1 MTDYEAELLA
11 DLNSSDD
18 DDDDEVVE
26 IHEDTDNQQENH
38 NDNDDTGLSFHE
50 KLQLLIQLNE
60 TLDSFQSI
68 MGRHDIENINDLT
81 SLSKIRPLIPELRQK
96 IIEYS
101 NEVETDYL
109 ELLASIDDGMDQS
122 EEYKFIILINELSTI
137 INNEILVFYS
147 LVKMQYKEVFPEL
160 ESLVPNAIDYVRI
173 INIIKQNLIN
183 IKSYEQKMKSVVSNE
198 KVLVIIMAGLQQVQN
213 QVLLSQ
219 DEFTKIISC
228 ITLILELNEILQEL
242 SQFISN
248 KLSKFAP
255 NVSAIIGPITT
266 SQLLIATGSLKQ
278 LALTPSCNVAS
289 LGVRDLSTSTKS
301 RSRNI
306 QQTGYVYHSDLVKY
320 LPPEIIRSVMRIIS
334 GKIILAARIDLSKSS
349 PDGELGKK
357 YLEEIQGKIDKLLTP
372 PEQTP
377 DKALPAPV
385 EQKSKK
391 RGGRKVRKY
400 KERFQM
406 SELRKAQNKMEFGK
420 QEDTIMDGFGEEI
433 GLGMTGNSG
442 RIGQLQVN
450 TKTNAKMSK
459 GMIKKLQTQQ
469 KQEEEKLKNPKTI
482 FDEDLDSL
490 ILTKPKH
497 NSKKLELN
505 NNNNNNNP
513 IKSKWLG
520 GINKRKINVA
530 ENGDVNKKPK
540 LE

>member
-11 DLNSSDD
+11 DLDSSDD
-18 DDDDEVVE
+18 EVIE
-26 IHEDTDNQQENH
+26 TNDNQEEEVEKINN
-38 NDNDDTGLSFHE
+38 NDNQLAFHE
-50 KLQLLIQLNE
+50 KLQKLIQSNA
-60 TLDSFQSI
+60 TTDSFQSI
-68 MGRHDIENINDLT
+68 MGQQNIETISDLT
-81 SLSKIRPLIPELRQK
+81 SLLKIRPLIPELKQK
-96 IIEYS
+96 IVQYS
-101 NEVETDYL
+101 NEEETDYL
-109 ELLASIDDGMDQS
+109 ELLSSIDDGMDQS

-160 ESLVPNAIDYVRI
+160 ESLIPNAIDYVRI
-173 INIIKQNLIN
+173 ISIIKQDLPN
-183 IKSYEQKMKSVVSNE
+183 IKSYEQEMKSIVSNE

-213 QVLLSQ
+213 QTML
-219 DEFTKIISC
+219 DTEEITKILSC

-242 SQFISN
+242 SEFISN

-255 NVSAIIGPITT
+255 NISAIIGPITT

-289 LGVRDLSTSTKS
+289 LGVRDLSTTTKTK
-301 RSRNI
+301 SRNI
-306 QQTGYVYHSDLVKY
+306 QQTGYVYHSELVKY
-320 LPPEIIRSVMRIIS
+320 LPPDIIRSVMRIIS

-357 YLEEIQGKIDKLLTP
+357 YLEEIKGKIDKLLTP

-406 SELRKAQNKMEFGK
+406 SDLRKAQNKMEFGK
-420 QEDTIMDGFGEEI
+420 QEETIMDGFGEEI
-433 GLGMTGNSG
+433 GLGMTGNSSSSG

-450 TKTNAKMSK
+450 SKTNAKMSK

-490 ILTKPKH
+490 ILTKPKSTP
-497 NSKKLELN
+497 NKLQLN
-505 NNNNNNNP
+505 NGNP

-520 GINKRKINVA
+520 GLNKRKIPDDV
-530 ENGDVNKKPK
+530 NGEVNKKQK

>member
-1 MTDYEAELLA
+1 MTDFEAELLA

-18 DDDDEVVE
+18 DIEQEDVVP
-26 IHEDTDNQQENH
+26 QENQ
-38 NDNDDTGLSFHE
+38 DNNTLSFHE
-50 KLQLLIQLNE
+50 KLQHLILSNA
-60 TLDSFQSI
+60 TADSFQTILSQP
-68 MGRHDIENINDLT
+68 DIETISDLT
-81 SLSKIRPLIPELRQK
+81 SLSKIHPLIPELKEK
-96 IIEYS
+96 ILQYS
-101 NEVETDYL
+101 NEEETDYL
-109 ELLASIDDGMDQS
+109 ELLSSINDDVDQS

-147 LVKMQYKEVFPEL
+147 LVKMQYKDVFPEL
-160 ESLVPNAIDYVRI
+160 ESLIPNAIDYVRI
-173 INIIKQNLIN
+173 INIIKQDLTN
-183 IKSYEQKMKSVVSNE
+183 IKSYEQEMKSIVSNE

-213 QVLLSQ
+213 QVRLS
-219 DEFTKIISC
+219 DEEMDKIASC
-228 ITLILELNEILQEL
+228 LNLILELNDILQDL

-289 LGVRDLSTSTKS
+289 LGVRDLSTSTKTKS
-301 RSRNI
+301 KNI

-349 PDGELGKK
+349 PDGELGRK

-377 DKALPAPV
+377 DKALPAPT

-433 GLGMTGNSG
+433 GLGMSGSGSSSG
-442 RIGQLQVN
+442 RIGQILVN

-459 GMIKKLQTQQ
+459 GMIKKLQSQQ

-490 ILTKPKH
+490 ILTKPKSATKLPASLT
-497 NSKKLELN
+497 NS
-505 NNNNNNNP
+505 
-513 IKSKWLG
+513 IKSKWLS
-520 GINKRKINVA
+520 GINKRKIGG
-530 ENGDVNKKPK
+530 EEYNGEVSKKPK
-540 LE
+540 LQ